1 MWTESAKYPS
11 IVVIKA
17 GIIDDGALAL
27 FTPGS
32 ESFTCRKPGWV
43 KEVEGARQ
51 FEEAFT
57 VQSQQ

>member
-1 MWTESAKYPS
+1 MWTETGMMPD

-17 GIIDDGALAL
+17 GIIDDGALTK

-32 ESFTCRKPGWV
+32 ESFTCRKPDWV

-51 FEEAFT
+51 FEESYP
-57 VQSQQ
+57 VPKKE